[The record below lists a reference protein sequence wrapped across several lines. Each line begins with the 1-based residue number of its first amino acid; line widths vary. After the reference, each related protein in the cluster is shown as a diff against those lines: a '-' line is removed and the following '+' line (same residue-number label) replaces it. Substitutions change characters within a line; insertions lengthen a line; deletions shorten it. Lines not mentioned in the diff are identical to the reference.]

1 MFELSSHCIR
11 DLVDVFTFEP
21 NTKRTTSRKNNALH
35 LLAFML

>member
-21 NTKRTTSRKNNALH
+21 NTNVLRHAKTTL
-35 LLAFML
+35 FTF